1 MQRELRISTING
13 KETAVENVG
22 VNACKVEYD
31 KSTQTVTCTGV
42 ADAGNVAVYNLGG
55 MQVGKA
61 TVCGENAT
69 VSLAG
74 QPQGSYLLVIKQEGV
89 VRTHKF
95 VKW

>member
-1 MQRELRISTING
+1 M
-13 KETAVENVG
+13 ENVG

-31 KSTQTVTCTGV
+31 KATQAVICTGISDV
-42 ADAGNVAVYNLGG
+42 NGVAVYDLGG
-55 MQVGKA
+55 MKVGRA
-61 TVCGENAT
+61 AVCGDNVA

-74 QPQGSYLLVIKQEGV
+74 QPQGSYLLVIKHGDD